1 MNLLL
6 VLITLGVVSDAVL
19 NSGNGENSFEFLGF
33 RGSLTND
40 CLPTRFPFYIER
52 FEVV

>member
-6 VLITLGVVSDAVL
+6 VLITVGVVSDAVL

-33 RGSLTND
+33 LGSLTND
-40 CLPTRFPFYIER
+40 CLPTTFPFLYC
-52 FEVV
+52 EV